1 MTYSVT
7 IIAGVKDTEY
17 HFVVDTAEQV
27 RTLVN
32 ESLMVKSVKVLDE
45 SSMPPRELSN
55 VELYSLVAG

>member
-7 IIAGVKDTEY
+7 IIAGVKETEY

-32 ESLMVKSVKVLDE
+32 DSLMVKSVKVIDE
-45 SSMPPRELSN
+45 NVIPHRELSN
-55 VELYSLVAG
+55 VELYGLVAG